1 MIVKQG
7 LRINFKIDWQA
18 SVENCR
24 KQGAI
29 EKMKQGYDIAIKAQQ
44 QIKEEIEYEKEIV
57 CRVVNGNKVKK
68 RKVKQES
75 ELSEIAEK

>member
-1 MIVKQG
+1 MNMKFAELLTKVTMAG
-7 LRINFKIDWQA
+7 
-18 SVENCR
+18 EN
-24 KQGAI
+24 QQPT
-29 EKMKQGYDIAIKAQQ
+29 EDKMKQGYEIAVKAQQ
-44 QIKEEIEYEKEIV
+44 QIKEDHEYEAGIV

>member
-1 MIVKQG
+1 MKFAELLTKVTLAG
-7 LRINFKIDWQA
+7 
-18 SVENCR
+18 EN
-24 KQGAI
+24 QEPTV

-44 QIKEEIEYEKEIV
+44 QIKEEMEYEKEIV

>member
-1 MIVKQG
+1 MKFAELLTKVTLAG
-7 LRINFKIDWQA
+7 
-18 SVENCR
+18 EN
-24 KQGAI
+24 QEPSI

-44 QIKEEIEYEKEIV
+44 QIKEEIEYEAGIV

>member
-1 MIVKQG
+1 MKFAELLTKVTLAG
-7 LRINFKIDWQA
+7 
-18 SVENCR
+18 EN
-24 KQGAI
+24 QEPSI

>member
-1 MIVKQG
+1 MKFAELLTKVTLAG
-7 LRINFKIDWQA
+7 
-18 SVENCR
+18 EN
-24 KQGAI
+24 QEPSI

-57 CRVVNGNKVKK
+57 CRVVTGNKVKK

>member
-1 MIVKQG
+1 MKFAELLTKVTLAG
-7 LRINFKIDWQA
+7 
-18 SVENCR
+18 EN
-24 KQGAI
+24 QEPSI
-29 EKMKQGYDIAIKAQQ
+29 EKMKQGYDIAAKAQQ

>member
-1 MIVKQG
+1 MKFAELLTKVTLAG
-7 LRINFKIDWQA
+7 
-18 SVENCR
+18 EN
-24 KQGAI
+24 QEPSI

-44 QIKEEIEYEKEIV
+44 QIKEEMEYEKEIV

>member
-1 MIVKQG
+1 MKFAELLTKVTLAG
-7 LRINFKIDWQA
+7 
-18 SVENCR
+18 EN
-24 KQGAI
+24 QEPSI
-29 EKMKQGYDIAIKAQQ
+29 EKMKQGYDIAVKAQQ

>member
-1 MIVKQG
+1 MKFAELLTKVTLG
-7 LRINFKIDWQA
+7 G
-18 SVENCR
+18 EN
-24 KQGAI
+24 QEPSI

-44 QIKEEIEYEKEIV
+44 QIKEEKEYEAGIV

>member
-1 MIVKQG
+1 MKFAELLTKVTLSG
-7 LRINFKIDWQA
+7 
-18 SVENCR
+18 EN
-24 KQGAI
+24 QEPTA
-29 EKMKQGYDIAIKAQQ
+29 EKMKQGYDIAVKAQQ

>member
-1 MIVKQG
+1 MNMKFAELLTKVTLAG
-7 LRINFKIDWQA
+7 
-18 SVENCR
+18 EN
-24 KQGAI
+24 QEPSI
-29 EKMKQGYDIAIKAQQ
+29 EKMKQGVEISAAAAKHILED
-44 QIKEEIEYEKEIV
+44 IEYEAGIV